1 MSSARTARAVA
12 AFAAIVLGSV
22 VQPSSS
28 SSADEKRVTIYS
40 IVSNYSL
47 PVVERNGQDYTGL
60 LEALE
65 PLGGV
70 SATAAGEQW
79 TLRYNDV
86 EAEFTAGSTQ
96 ARVRRGVVDL
106 AANFLL
112 ENQHGLVPVASLGN
126 LLSRILG
133 GPVSQHESSRR
144 IFIGSIAVH
153 FTAQISKANPPT
165 VTMNFTSP
173 VNPTIATEPGKL
185 HMVFSREPLVEP
197 GSRSLTFD
205 NKTIPSATYQEDNGA
220 AEITVASAAP
230 LFASFSNGNHTI
242 TISAAQAAE
251 TASAKQAQ
259 AQPPAVPTTPVTGL
273 TQAAGVSV
281 PGSATHPSSSVFF
294 AVVDASHGGSER
306 GEALSNQL
314 AEKDVTLAFARSL
327 RQELRNR
334 GLTALV
340 LRDGDATFTP
350 DQRASMA
357 NLAHPAIYI
366 CLHASSEGHG
376 VRLYTA
382 LLPAGGEDSGPFL
395 DWNTAQTAFLP
406 LSKSAAAGLAVELQK
421 QQIPVRVL
429 MAPLRPL
436 NNIATAAVAVEVA
449 PPATGIADLNSATYQ
464 QQVAASMANGLLALR
479 DKLEGG
485 R

>member
-1 MSSARTARAVA
+1 
-12 AFAAIVLGSV
+12 

-230 LFASFSNGNHTI
+230 LFASFSNGNRTI
-242 TISAAQAAE
+242 TISAAQAAQAAQA
-251 TASAKQAQ
+251 ASAKEAQ
-259 AQPPAVPTTPVTGL
+259 AQPPASSITASTATA
-273 TQAAGVSV
+273 TAQAAGVSV
-281 PGSATHPSSSVFF
+281 PGSAPRPSSSAFF

-436 NNIATAAVAVEVA
+436 NNIATTAVAVEVA

-464 QQVAASMANGLLALR
+464 QQMAASVANGLLALR